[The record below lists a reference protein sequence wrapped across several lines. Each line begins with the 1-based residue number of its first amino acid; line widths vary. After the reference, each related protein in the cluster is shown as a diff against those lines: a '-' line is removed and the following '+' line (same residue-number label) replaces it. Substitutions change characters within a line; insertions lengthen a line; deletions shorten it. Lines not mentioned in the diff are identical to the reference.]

1 MRAAVLELF
10 SGLHAG
16 ARIELTEGDWVI
28 GSDDSCDLIL
38 TDEGFAPRHASI
50 AVTSGDVGIVTL
62 DGKVT
67 TLDGRAVVNEV
78 WPRGTIFLFGTI
90 AAAWGAADETEDYWS
105 DLRKRWRASLE
116 PVAQTAPAKEAAASD
131 GKTAKADGEEGAGA
145 NETPEAAAVTEP
157 EKPKKGKGA
166 LIGTVLFLA
175 LVLAGGWTLAR
186 DAELRRTVEADL
198 AKSNPNAVTALYSS
212 VFGGEGLLARMG
224 WLTPAALPDDVLVA
238 NLREKLAKEGF
249 DRVTPEKAGTGVWL
263 LSGRVADDSQR
274 GRLVKLAR
282 TLEVRAVLDVDV
294 DTDRTAPWLSA
305 FESRG
310 FKTEVHLEGTA
321 KEPILT
327 VLGFMQT
334 KDVEEKAFNE
344 VAWELSADLTD
355 VKRRIVHESDVK
367 PLLERAL
374 KEQGLDDVTIGWHPG
389 RITLSAPLT
398 PKTRNM
404 LAAAMQQVGRTVHV
418 PLSYELLHREAR
430 KTPPKAAVR
439 ETALKDPMKPNFR
452 VVGVSGGKLKFVT
465 LSTGAKVFAGGR
477 LPGGFALESI
487 SHNRLVLS
495 KNGKRINYP
504 LKVSSK

>member
-1 MRAAVLELF
+1 MRAAVFELF

-38 TDEGFAPRHASI
+38 ADEGFAPRHAS
-50 AVTSGDVGIVTL
+50 VSVKSGEVGIVTL

-78 WPRGTIFLFGTI
+78 WPKGSVLLFGTV
-90 AAAWGAADETEDYWS
+90 AVAWGAPDDSDDYWS

-263 LSGRVADDSQR
+263 LSGRVADDAER

-282 TLEVRAVLDVDV
+282 SLTVPAVLDVDV
-294 DTDRTAPWLSA
+294 DTDRTAPWLAAFSA
-305 FESRG
+305 RG
-310 FKTEVHLEGTA
+310 FKTEVHLEGTNEA
-321 KEPILT
+321 PVLT
-327 VLGFMQT
+327 VLGFMRT
-334 KDVEEKAFNE
+334 KDIEDKAFAE
-344 VAWELSADLTD
+344 VAYELSHDLVD
-355 VKRRIVHESDVK
+355 VKRRIVHEAEVK
-367 PLLERAL
+367 PLLERAI
-374 KEQGLDDVTIGWHPG
+374 KEQGLDDVTVEFHPG

-398 PKTRNM
+398 PMTRNM
-404 LAAAMQQVGRTVHV
+404 LTAALQQVGRTVHV
-418 PLSYELLHREAR
+418 PLSYEFLHREAR
-430 KTPPKAAVR
+430 KSAPKPAVR
-439 ETALKDPMKPNFR
+439 QTASKDSMRPNFR
-452 VVGVSGGKLKFVT
+452 VTGVSGGKLKFVT
-465 LSTGAKVFAGGR
+465 LSTGEKVFAGGR
-477 LPGGFALESI
+477 LPGGFTLESI
-487 SHNRLVLS
+487 SHNRLTLS

>member
-1 MRAAVLELF
+1 MRAAVFELF

-38 TDEGFAPRHASI
+38 ADEGFAPRHAS
-50 AVTSGDVGIVTL
+50 VSVKSGEVGIVTL

-78 WPRGTIFLFGTI
+78 WPKGSVLLFGTV
-90 AAAWGAADETEDYWS
+90 AVAWGAPDDSDDYWS
-105 DLRKRWRASLE
+105 DLRSRWRETLTPS
-116 PVAQTAPAKEAAASD
+116 APAASAKENAPSD
-131 GKTAKADGEEGAGA
+131 GKNPKAEGQKGA
-145 NETPEAAAVTEP
+145 DAPEAPEAEP
-157 EKPKKGKGA
+157 TSEAEPPKKGKGA
-166 LIGTVLFLA
+166 LVGTALFLA
-175 LVLAGGWTLAR
+175 ILLAGGWTLAR
-186 DAELRRTVEADL
+186 DAELRKSFEADL
-198 AKSNPNAVTALYSS
+198 AQSNPNAVTALYSS

-282 TLEVRAVLDVDV
+282 TLEVPAVLDVDV

-477 LPGGFALESI
+477 LPGGFTLESI

>member
-1 MRAAVLELF
+1 MRAAVFELF

-38 TDEGFAPRHASI
+38 ADEGFAPRHAS
-50 AVTSGDVGIVTL
+50 VSVKSGEVGIVTL

-78 WPRGTIFLFGTI
+78 WLKGSVLLFGTV
-90 AAAWGAADETEDYWS
+90 AVAWGAPDDSDDYWS
-105 DLRKRWRASLE
+105 DLRSRWRETLTPS
-116 PVAQTAPAKEAAASD
+116 APAASAKENAPSD
-131 GKTAKADGEEGAGA
+131 GKNPKAEGQKGA
-145 NETPEAAAVTEP
+145 DAPEAPEAEP
-157 EKPKKGKGA
+157 TSEAEPPKKGKGA
-166 LIGTVLFLA
+166 LVGTALFLA
-175 LVLAGGWTLAR
+175 ILLAGGWTLAR
-186 DAELRRTVEADL
+186 DAELRKSFEADL
-198 AKSNPNAVTALYSS
+198 AQSNPNAVTALYSS

-282 TLEVRAVLDVDV
+282 TLEVPAVLDVDV